1 MLLLLLLLSAPAEL
15 AVDGYRPLSLA
26 VEELERRHGWNIS
39 YEEGVLKAPLQGSLR
54 YVYAPGDGPQRV
66 LEGLVAAAREQGQ
79 PGRFEVERLEGTD
92 KWVVVMR
99 EMDGLL
105 VLAPLDVQVDLKGE
119 YQPLAAASNRI
130 KEQVSAAVGIRIAIG
145 SGVGGNF
152 WLLNRTRVAAR
163 DEPARLVLERLLRTF
178 EPGESAG
185 TAKSDMVWHM
195 YCGHTAIGP
204 FCSVNTRRRHGAA
217 LVYPFSSTPPP
228 PPPR

>member
-1 MLLLLLLLSAPAEL
+1 MVLILLLLCAPAEL
-15 AVDGYRPLSLA
+15 VVDGYRPLSLA

-39 YEEGVLKAPLQGSLR
+39 YEEGVLKSPLQGALR
-54 YVYAPGDGPQRV
+54 YVYSPADGPQRV

-79 PGRFEVERLEGTD
+79 PGRFEVERLEGTE

-99 EMDGLL
+99 EMDGLM

-119 YQPLAAASNRI
+119 HQPLAAASRLI
-130 KEQVSAAVGIRIAIG
+130 GEQVSAVMGFRIAIG
-145 SGVGGNF
+145 SGVGANF
-152 WLLNRTRVAAR
+152 WLLNWTRAAAR
-163 DEPARLVLERLLRTF
+163 GEPARLVLERLLRTF

-185 TAKSDMVWHM
+185 TARSDMVWHM